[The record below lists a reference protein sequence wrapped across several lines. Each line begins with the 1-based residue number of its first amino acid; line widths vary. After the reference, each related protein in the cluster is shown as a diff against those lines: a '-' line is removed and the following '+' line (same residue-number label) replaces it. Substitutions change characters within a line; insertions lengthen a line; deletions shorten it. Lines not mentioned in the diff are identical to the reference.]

1 MGSTSYLNLFT
12 YNVSDDG
19 DIGFDELRVNING
32 SGSSSNMNIF
42 DAFAGQ
48 LLINVPNLLS
58 GYSASDVLISAS
70 VSSASAQVE
79 ASGSQIEDTSTRF
92 EIIDTFSGAGQAD
105 FTGISQDYSHLLIMG
120 RASTVKPT
128 FISNVGIDFNGDST
142 SSNYYNNQWN
152 RSGSSSSSESVET
165 FTSGSTCVL
174 IGNVSGD
181 VSGCSTTLYAGSIYA
196 IIPNYSGSSAFYK
209 TGMGISSLSQDVW
222 RDTSLSSGAWLATD
236 PINRIRVFGVNSSGS
251 RYDFVDGTEITLYG
265 IE

>member
-19 DIGFDELRVNING
+19 DIGFDELRANING

-79 ASGSQIEDTSTRF
+79 ASGSQITDTSTRF
-92 EIIDTFSGAGQAD
+92 EIIDTFSGSGQAN

-120 RASTVKPT
+120 RASTKNPNH
-128 FISNVGIDFNGDST
+128 ISGVGIDFNGDAT
-142 SSNYYNNQWN
+142 SASLLYSGWI
-152 RSGSSSSSESVET
+152 RSGSAYPYGSDTVIT
-165 FTSGSTCVL
+165 GSGDVL
-174 IGNVSGD
+174 IGNVSGCI
-181 VSGCSTTLYAGSIYA
+181 SGSDTHLYGGSIFA
-196 IIPNYSGSSAFYK
+196 IIPNYSDSTGLYK
-209 TGMGISSLSQDVW
+209 VAMGYSSLSQDYWRNSGIVGGVW
-222 RDTSLSSGAWLATD
+222 TSNAA
-236 PINRIRVFGVNSSGS
+236 INRIRIFGTGGSSV
-251 RYDFVDGTEITLYG
+251 RYDFFDGTEITLYG